1 MAGWC
6 IQDVIGQPANEAL
19 SVDELGAMQA
29 ALQQV
34 SPLSDQD
41 IDALLAHAKRVPLPK
56 GTVLLRAGEAA
67 QTTGFVLSGGLRE
80 YYVLDDGTERTKGFN
95 LAGGFAGSLSD
106 LISGAAS
113 RVWIVAE
120 APSVLVNTPWPVYAE
135 LTESR
140 PAWARFARK
149 MAEALYMAKVEREY
163 ELLALDAAQRYQRL
177 LTRWP
182 TLEAVFSQR
191 DIASYIGVTPVH
203 LSRLRSSK
211 A

>member
-1 MAGWC
+1 MSE
-6 IQDVIGQPANEAL
+6 PANGAL
-19 SVDELGAMQA
+19 GTEERLVMQA
-29 ALQQV
+29 ALRQV

-41 IDALLAHAKRVPLPK
+41 IDALLAHAKRLSLPK
-56 GTVLLRAGEAA
+56 GAVLLRAGESA

-95 LAGGFAGSLSD
+95 LAGGFTGSLSD

-120 APSVLVNTPWPVYAE
+120 APSVLVNTPWSVYAQ
-135 LTESR
+135 LIESS

-149 MAEALYMAKVEREY
+149 MAEALYMAKVDREY

-177 LTRWP
+177 LARWP
-182 TLEAVFSQR
+182 TLETVFSQR